1 MDLSTIIGLIAG
13 LSMIIISI
21 FANEGSISIFTDWSS
36 YLLVLGGTLAATFV
50 NYPFKTVIS
59 SIKAVKYAF
68 TQVTL
73 EGLELINE
81 IVRLGE
87 LKRKEGVF
95 GLENQL
101 NRIQDSFLRSGVELA
116 LSEQKS
122 EQLASHLRLE
132 LVNMEKRHRIAHDIF
147 YQMGNYAPAFGLIG
161 TIIGL
166 IIMLQGNTLITGE
179 EFSFG
184 TSFSEKYFVLLK
196 GMGLALKTTLYGIVI
211 SNLIFFPIA
220 GKLKSR
226 TEETLLYRE
235 IIIEGVLS
243 IHHGDHPI
251 KIREKLD
258 SFVPEQDRSIY

>member
-1 MDLSTIIGLIAG
+1 MDLSTVLGLFSG
-13 LSMIIISI
+13 LTMIIISI

-36 YLLVLGGTLAATFV
+36 YLLVLGGTLAATCV
-50 NYPFKTVIS
+50 NYPFNTVWN

-73 EGLELINE
+73 EGLDLINE

-87 LKRKEGVF
+87 LKRTTGVF
-95 GLENQL
+95 GLENQM
-101 NRIQDSFLRSGVELA
+101 NKIHDSFLKSGIELA
-116 LSEQKS
+116 LSENKS
-122 EQLASHLRLE
+122 DHLESQLRLE
-132 LVNMEKRHRIAHDIF
+132 LANMEKRHRIAHEIF

-166 IIMLQGNTLITGE
+166 IIMFQGNTLISGE
-179 EFSFG
+179 SISLG
-184 TSFSEKYFVLLK
+184 ASFSEKYFVLLQ

-211 SNLIFFPIA
+211 SNLLFFPIA

-226 TEETLLYRE
+226 TEETLWYRE
-235 IIIEGVLS
+235 ITIEGVLS
-243 IHHGDHPI
+243 IHRGDHPV

-258 SFVPEQDRSIY
+258 AFIPEQDRIL